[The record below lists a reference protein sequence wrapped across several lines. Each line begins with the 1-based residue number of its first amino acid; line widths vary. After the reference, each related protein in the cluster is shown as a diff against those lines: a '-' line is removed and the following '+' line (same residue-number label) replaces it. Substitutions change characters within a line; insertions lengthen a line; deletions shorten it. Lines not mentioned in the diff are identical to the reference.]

1 MNVMRTSSTFSI
13 LFWIYSKRIKNN
25 QAPLYARIT
34 VDRKKLNI
42 SLKRRVDIQ
51 QWNPKKQRVN
61 GNSEKARTINQYL
74 DEVYSN
80 LFQCYQE
87 LRTEDR
93 QITPQAIK
101 SKFLGDDKLERYT
114 LRNIIDY
121 HNTNMFSK
129 LHNNTSRLYLTS
141 QRYIL
146 LFIKKK
152 YKVEDIELAD
162 LDYKFI
168 LDFENFL
175 RNHKPRNYQKKIGNN
190 AVMKHIQRLRRMITL
205 AYQLEWID
213 RDPFH
218 KFKQK
223 LLPTNRGF
231 LTSRE
236 LECIEKLNIKSI
248 RLRIVRDLF
257 VFSCY
262 TGISYIDLMLLTN
275 KSLVLGMDKTIWI
288 VTQRQKTR
296 NSVKIPLLAKALI
309 IIERYKH
316 DKRSMINDTLFPMI
330 SNQKMNAYLKEIAM
344 LAGIEK
350 NLTFHMARHTFATTV
365 TLTNGVP
372 IETISKMLGHSKLTT
387 TQLYAKVLEK
397 KVCDDMQIL
406 REKLEND
413 IESSF

>member
-1 MNVMRTSSTFSI
+1 MRTSSTFSI